1 VHYILHY
8 GEVMETQ
15 LLKTLL
21 SHDSYKSNKARLKR
35 SLFSDD
41 AADLYDILGLA
52 HAKYEHDLTSE
63 DLYSLWIAD
72 HPVATNTEKADFRDL
87 IDDIEK
93 SNAISSDV
101 AQDVIKKLWQKEIGR
116 EITNL
121 GINLSEGDHS
131 AFNLL
136 QSLIERIGENY
147 MPDDFGPTTT
157 KDLPAL
163 LKRASN
169 GSRWQFNI
177 NSLSSAV
184 YGIGPGE
191 FMVLL
196 ARPETGKTAF
206 LVSLMAGPGGFCDQ
220 GAKVIYLG
228 NEEDTERTMLRAYQA
243 AAGMDIHEV
252 IADPKRAVKSFF
264 CAKDNLEMKDVVDWD
279 LDRIDGYCRK
289 MKPDVLVIDQADK
302 VGVSGHYNATHER
315 FRELYRRLRELAK
328 RHQCALIGIS
338 QASADAE
345 GKTRVDFSMAEGSKT
360 GKAAEADLI
369 IGIGKHSGD
378 NEDGAPDNTR
388 FLTISKNKL
397 SGYHGTIPVLIEPAV
412 SRYSS

>member
-1 VHYILHY
+1 
-8 GEVMETQ
+8 MEMQ
-15 LLKTLL
+15 LLATLL
-21 SHDSYKSNKARLKR
+21 ATDSYKSNRNRLKR
-35 SLFSDD
+35 SIFSDD
-41 AADLYDILGLA
+41 AAEVYDILGEAHTKYQHDILPDEILA
-52 HAKYEHDLTSE
+52 
-63 DLYSLWIAD
+63 LWVAD
-72 HPVATNTEKADFRDL
+72 NPVATNAERADF
-87 IDDIEK
+87 
-93 SNAISSDV
+93 
-101 AQDVIKKLWQKEIGR
+101 QDVISDLKNAQPYSQDIATDVIEKLWRKETGR
-116 EITNL
+116 QIADL
-121 GINLSEGDHS
+121 GIRLSEGEGN
-131 AFNLL
+131 AMTQL
-136 QSLIERIGENY
+136 QALMERVADSY
-147 MPDDFGPTTT
+147 LPDDFGDTTT
-157 KDLPAL
+157 KDLPTL
-163 LKRASN
+163 LKRSSN
-169 GSRWQFNI
+169 ASRWQFNI
-177 NSLSSAV
+177 NSLSTCV

-220 GAKVIYLG
+220 GAKVVYLG

-243 AAGMDIHEV
+243 AAGMDIHQV
-252 IADPKRAVKSFF
+252 IADPKKAVSGFF

-279 LDRIDGYCRK
+279 LDRIDAYCRK

-378 NEDGAPDNTR
+378 NDDGEPDNTR
-388 FLTISKNKL
+388 FLTVSKNKL
-397 SGYHGTIPVLIEPAV
+397 SGYHGTIPVLIEPEV
-412 SRYSS
+412 SRYRS